1 MAMPDITMYVFTG
14 FLESG
19 KTKFIQETLEDE
31 RFNTG
36 ERTLLLV
43 FEEGEEEYDVSTY
56 PHKEVYE
63 QVLDYEDLS
72 PEMLTDLQK
81 KYRAERVVVELNGM
95 HLAADF
101 YLKTPDHWKIAQEV
115 MFADASTFLSYNA
128 NMRQL
133 VVDKLA
139 GAEMLVLNRMAP
151 GTDVMPYRKIARAVN
166 RKIDILY
173 EYTDGS
179 THYDDIEDPLPFDL
193 NAPVIEIKDEDYALF
208 YRDITEEPKKYAGKT
223 VKFKGQVARL
233 RREKEGMFA
242 PGRFVMTCCE
252 ADITFMG
259 LPCKFAAA
267 SGLAARSWVWV
278 TATVEVKFHTL
289 YKGVG
294 PILTAVNVQPAEP
307 AEQEEAIPDEQPEAP
322 EISSEEIKNFLASD
336 EVKSALREAGLD
348 ENEIEDMTE
357 NPELKIKYITRAEY
371 ERMRIDD
378 AMIGF
383 MYGVE
388 AFSIALEGILG
399 IFVSTPLFLAFPIVG
414 PFLVI
419 IFNAGAIPITVGAFA
434 AGVGLTVASPVIV
447 LVRYI
452 NYELPDYYVVVK

>member
-1 MAMPDITMYVFTG
+1 MAMPDIPMYVFTG

-43 FEEGEEEYDVSTY
+43 FEEGEEEYDVSAY

-115 MFADASTFLSYNA
+115 MFADATTFLSYNA

-151 GTDVMPYRKIARAVN
+151 GTDVMPYHKIARAVN

-179 THYDDIEDPLPFDL
+179 THYDDIEDRGRDQGRGLCPVLPRYHRGAKEVRGQDREIQGAGRAPAPGKRGDVCSRPVRHDL
-193 NAPVIEIKDEDYALF
+193 LRGGYHVHGPAVQIRGGLRPCGQKLGLGNGDG
-208 YRDITEEPKKYAGKT
+208 R
-223 VKFKGQVARL
+223 GQVPHAL
-233 RREKEGMFA
+233 QGRRTHPDG
-242 PGRFVMTCCE
+242 CE
-252 ADITFMG
+252 
-259 LPCKFAAA
+259 C
-267 SGLAARSWVWV
+267 AARR
-278 TATVEVKFHTL
+278 AC
-289 YKGVG
+289 
-294 PILTAVNVQPAEP
+294 
-307 AEQEEAIPDEQPEAP
+307 
-322 EISSEEIKNFLASD
+322 
-336 EVKSALREAGLD
+336 
-348 ENEIEDMTE
+348 
-357 NPELKIKYITRAEY
+357 RAE
-371 ERMRIDD
+371 RRNVLIR
-378 AMIGF
+378 F
-383 MYGVE
+383 
-388 AFSIALEGILG
+388 
-399 IFVSTPLFLAFPIVG
+399 IFDPLC
-414 PFLVI
+414 
-419 IFNAGAIPITVGAFA
+419 TKA
-434 AGVGLTVASPVIV
+434 AGRDLSAGCFLFWQNGSCRKAGNQV
-447 LVRYI
+447 
-452 NYELPDYYVVVK
+452 